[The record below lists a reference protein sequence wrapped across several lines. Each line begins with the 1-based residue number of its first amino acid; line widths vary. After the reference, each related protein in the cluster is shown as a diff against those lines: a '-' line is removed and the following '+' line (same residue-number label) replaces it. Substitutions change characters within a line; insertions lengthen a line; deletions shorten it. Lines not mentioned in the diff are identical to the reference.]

1 MRMRGSDLVRTLAV
15 QLPMAAVEAEQGTTS
30 HRMPPTGPHG
40 ATRYWQVSSELSPSV
55 MHVRQFGATVRTR
68 DRSVR

>member
-1 MRMRGSDLVRTLAV
+1 MRMRGSDLMRTLAV

-40 ATRYWQVSSELSPSV
+40 ATRYWTGEL
-55 MHVRQFGATVRTR
+55 
-68 DRSVR
+68 